1 MQITDRVPSK
11 EGVQF
16 VCVWEYGRNIWS
28 STYRVI
34 ENEKYEIHVAEPDDI
49 WTEDFLSLP
58 WENSFIKNVRFIIL
72 DRDNVNFINM

>member
-1 MQITDRVPSK
+1 MQIIDRVPSE

-16 VCVWEYGRNIWS
+16 ICVWEYGRNVWS

-34 ENEKYEIHVAEPDDI
+34 KNEKYEIHVSDDDI
-49 WTEDFLSLP
+49 WIEDSWSLP
-58 WENSFIKNVRFIIL
+58 WEVSTIKNVRFIIL